1 MRSITATEAS
11 RNFSALLDSVEQ
23 GEIVTV
29 TRGGRAVAEL
39 VPPTRRTGRDL
50 REALETTTPPDDSFA
65 DDIRAAVGLL
75 DDEAAGAWRDR

>member
-11 RNFSALLDSVEQ
+11 RNFSALLDSVER
-23 GEIVTV
+23 GETVTV
-29 TRGGRAVAEL
+29 TRGGRTVAEL

-50 REALETTTPPDDSFA
+50 RNALESIAPPDDSFA

-75 DDEAAGAWRDR
+75 VDEPADPWLGR